1 MSSLLGCLSRRVVH
15 RTAVSNAVRPLGAPF
30 PYFRCCFLYFFFEF
44 FDRCKVLY
52 FHCTTQWLAKKSL
65 FCHLVFFIL

>member
-1 MSSLLGCLSRRVVH
+1 VSSLLGCLSRRVVH

-44 FDRCKVLY
+44 FDRCKMLY
-52 FHCTTQWLAKKSL
+52 FARRGSGSRKKSL